1 MVPPTPIRRPAR
13 QHGIA
18 LVITLVLLLVMT
30 MIAVVATRTT
40 TVDLK
45 MTTNTVFQ
53 RRAFESSEGGRTAI
67 RRILAA
73 HLYYHGWPSEAAGV
87 AGTDTYVVPDE
98 MKIGNPSAQ
107 FQLGTNGKL
116 ADLGPPD
123 FTRAADIKYRQDV
136 NGDGVPNNTD
146 MFADIWVTLVGSIP
160 CPGCSIQTDAGTTG
174 GGASNGGAYKMV
186 DVRSSGLGPGNAQQL
201 TGADFRALVRN

>member
-1 MVPPTPIRRPAR
+1 MMRSTQARRLAPQR
-13 QHGIA
+13 GIA

-30 MIAVVATRTT
+30 MIAVVAMRTT

-53 RRAFESSEGGRTAI
+53 RRAFQSSEGGRTAI

-73 HLYYHGWPSEAAGV
+73 HLYYRGWPSESAGV
-87 AGTDTYVVPDE
+87 AGTDTYLVPDE

-107 FQLGTNGKL
+107 FHMGTNGKF

-123 FTRAADIKYRQDV
+123 FTRDADIEYRQDV
-136 NGDGVPNNTD
+136 NNDGIPNNVD
-146 MFADIWVTLVGSIP
+146 MFTDIWVTLVGSVP
-160 CPGCSIQTDAGTTG
+160 CPGCSMQTDAGTTG
-174 GGASNGGAYKMV
+174 GGASNGGAYKIV
-186 DVRSSGLGPGNAQQL
+186 DVRASGLGPGNAQQL
-201 TGADFRALVRN
+201 TGADFRSLVRN

>member
-1 MVPPTPIRRPAR
+1 MLHSTPSLGLKR
-13 QHGIA
+13 QRGIA

-30 MIAVVATRTT
+30 MIAVVAMRTT

-53 RRAFESSEGGRTAI
+53 RRAFQSSEGGRTAI

-73 HLYYHGWPSEAAGV
+73 HLYNGGWPAEAAGV
-87 AGTDTYVVPDE
+87 AGSDTYVVPDE
-98 MKIGNPSAQ
+98 MIIGNPSAN
-107 FQLGTNGKL
+107 FSMGTNGKL

-123 FTRAADIKYRQDV
+123 FTRDADIKYRQDI
-136 NGDGVPNNTD
+136 NGDGMPNNAD
-146 MFADIWVTLVGSIP
+146 MFTDIWVTLVGTIP

-174 GGASNGGAYKMV
+174 AGVTNGGSYKVV
-186 DVRSSGLGPGNAQQL
+186 DVRASGLGPGNAQQL
-201 TGADFRALVRN
+201 TGADFRALVR